1 MSVTDMAETG
11 RLSFPAGHPAFP
23 DHFPGNPLVPGALL
37 LDETLAVLALARGLP
52 YEALEVRQAKFVQP
66 VRPDQ
71 PVDISWEGAGAGP
84 MDVSLRVAD
93 VTVAVLTVGIGGA
106 RS

>member
-1 MSVTDMAETG
+1 MSVTDMVETG
-11 RLSFPAGHPAFP
+11 RLLFPAEHAAFP
-23 DHFPGNPLVPGALL
+23 DHFPENPLVPGALL
-37 LDETLAVLALARGLP
+37 LDETLAVLAGARGLP

-71 PVDISWEGAGAGP
+71 VIDISWEDAGKGF

-93 VTVAVLTVGIGGA
+93 VTVAVLTVGLRA
-106 RS
+106 RP